1 MIKNYLKISW
11 RNLKRDKSYS
21 LINIFGLAVGIA
33 ACLMISLYIIDE
45 LSYDKFHDNSDRTYR
60 LYVDGQFGNN
70 KFLSPYI
77 PNPTKD
83 ALLDEFSQIESV
95 THFFDTDQVRFE
107 YENKI
112 FIENRVLYAD
122 SDFFEV
128 FSFPMVKGEA
138 KNALSEPNQIV
149 LTESSARKYFGDED
163 PLGKMIKVNRDEL
176 FRVTGVCEDV
186 PDNSHFHFNYLLS
199 YSSSHISED
208 QRWINSSV
216 YTYFVLKEGVEQ
228 KNFEKQLDLLV
239 EKYVGPEVVNFMGVN
254 LEEFENRGNSYGFF
268 LQPLEDIYLHSDF
281 NDEIEPVSNITRIWY
296 FSIIAV
302 FILLIACI
310 NFMNLATAKYANRA
324 KEVGIRKV
332 VGSKRK
338 QLISQFLTESILI
351 STLAVIVAIVLVE
364 FFLPGFNNISQ
375 KSLELEYFTSWY
387 LLPVLIGLAII
398 VGVIAGIYPAFFL
411 SSFSPLKI
419 LKGKINKGV
428 KGDRLRGAL
437 VTSQFVI
444 TIVLFISTYLIFQ
457 QNSYMT
463 NKKLGFDKEEVLIL
477 ERAYYLDES
486 LESFVKELTKSP
498 QIHSASV
505 SNSIPGR
512 DYSGSTLQVEGRSS
526 EDMVFFAINY
536 VGEGYHEAMGIELIE
551 GRFFSEDFSTNESS
565 IVINKKGAEE
575 LGFENPIGKY
585 LQLGDERYN
594 IIGIVENHHFESLHR
609 NIRPLGMRYEG
620 SSYYDYMPIKLNT
633 NNLNETIEY
642 VEAKWNKFTNN
653 QPFSYFFMDDDFE
666 KLYDAEQRT
675 AKVFTVFSVLAILI
689 ACLGLFGLSAFMAEK
704 RTKEIG
710 IRKAMGAS
718 PLNIL
723 RLLYKEVVLL
733 LLISIIIA
741 WPVTYYLMNQWLS
754 DFAYR
759 IGIGVMPFIFASFAA
774 LVIAI
779 FTTSFQALKAAN
791 TNPAYTLR
799 DE

>member
-176 FRVTGVCEDV
+176 FQVTGVCEDV

-741 WPVTYYLMNQWLS
+741 WPVTYYLMKLWLA

>member
-21 LINIFGLAVGIA
+21 LINIFGLAIGIA

-176 FRVTGVCEDV
+176 FQVTGVCEDV

-575 LGFENPIGKY
+575 LGFEDPIGKY

>member
-1 MIKNYLKISW
+1 MIKNYLKSSW
-11 RNLKRDKSYS
+11 RNLRRDVSYS
-21 LINIFGLAVGIA
+21 LINIFGLAIGIA

-45 LSYDKFHDNSDRTYR
+45 LSYDKFHENSERTYR

-77 PNPTKD
+77 PNPAKD

-107 YENKI
+107 YENKV
-112 FIENRVLYAD
+112 FIENRVFYTD
-122 SDFFEV
+122 SDFFKV
-128 FSFPMVKGEA
+128 FSFPLVKGEA
-138 KNALSEPNQIV
+138 KDALSKPNQIV
-149 LTESSARKYFGDED
+149 LTESMARKYFGDED
-163 PLGKMIKVNRDEL
+163 PLGKMIEVNNNEL
-176 FRVTGVCEDV
+176 FQVTGVCEDV
-186 PDNSHFHFNYLLS
+186 PDHSHFHFNYLLS
-199 YSSSHISED
+199 YSSTSISKD

-216 YTYFVLKEGVEQ
+216 YTYFVLKEGVDPN
-228 KNFEKQLDLLV
+228 NFEEQLELLV
-239 EKYVGPEVVNFMGVN
+239 EKYVGPEVVDFMGVN
-254 LEEFENRGNSYGFF
+254 LEEFESSGNSYGFF
-268 LQPLEDIYLHSDF
+268 LQPLEDIYLHSEF
-281 NDEIEPVSNITRIWY
+281 NDEIEPVSSITRVWY
-296 FSIIAV
+296 FSVIAF

-324 KEVGIRKV
+324 KEVGVRKV
-332 VGSKRK
+332 LGSRRK
-338 QLISQFLTESILI
+338 QLVSQFLTESILI
-351 STLAVIVAIVLVE
+351 SSLAVVFSIVLVE
-364 FFLPGFNNISQ
+364 LFLPGFNNIAQ
-375 KSLELEYFTSWY
+375 KSLGLHYFTSWY
-387 LLPVLIGLAII
+387 ILPVLIGLAIV

-419 LKGKINKGV
+419 LKGKVNKGV
-428 KGDRLRGAL
+428 KGNRLRGVL
-437 VTSQFVI
+437 VTSQFIV
-444 TIVLFISTYLIFQ
+444 TIVLFISTYIIYQ

-463 NKKLGFDKEEVLIL
+463 NKKLGFDKEEVLVL

-486 LESFVKELTKSP
+486 LESFIKELTKSP
-498 QIHSASV
+498 RIHSVSV

-526 EDMVFFAINY
+526 GDMVFFAINY
-536 VGEGYHEAMGIELIE
+536 VRERYHETMGIELIE
-551 GRFFSEDFSTNESS
+551 GRFFNEDFSTNESS

-585 LQLGDERYN
+585 LQLGDEKYN
-594 IIGIVENHHFESLHR
+594 IIGVVENHHFESLHK
-609 NIRPLGMRYEG
+609 NIRPLGLRYEG
-620 SSYYDYMPIKLNT
+620 SPYYDYMPIKLNT
-633 NNLNETIEY
+633 RNLNETIEQ
-642 VEAKWNKFTNN
+642 VESTWNKFTNN

-666 KLYDAEQRT
+666 KLFNAEQRT
-675 AKVFTVFSVLAILI
+675 AKVFIIFSVLAILI

-723 RLLYKEVVLL
+723 RILYKEIIL
-733 LLISIIIA
+733 LLIISTLIA
-741 WPVTYYLMNQWLS
+741 WPVTYYLMEQWLA

-759 IGIGVMPFIFASFAA
+759 IGMGVGPFIFAPIAA

>member
-1 MIKNYLKISW
+1 MIKNYLKSSW
-11 RNLKRDKSYS
+11 RNLRRDVSYS
-21 LINIFGLAVGIA
+21 FINISGLAIGIA
-33 ACLMISLYIIDE
+33 ACLLITLYIIDE
-45 LSYDKFHDNSDRTYR
+45 LSYDKFHEKSDRIYR

-77 PNPTKD
+77 PNPAKD
-83 ALLDEFSQIESV
+83 ALLQEFSQIESV

-107 YENKI
+107 YDNKV
-112 FIENRVLYAD
+112 FIENRVFYTG

-128 FSFPMVKGEA
+128 FSFPMVKGDA
-138 KNALSEPNQIV
+138 KGALSKPNQVV
-149 LTESSARKYFGDED
+149 LTESAARKFFGDED
-163 PLGKMIKVNRDEL
+163 PMGKMIEVNRNEL

-199 YSSSHISED
+199 YSSSNTSKD

-216 YTYFVLKEGVEQ
+216 YTYFVLNEGVNP
-228 KNFEKQLDLLV
+228 KNFEEQLDLLV
-239 EKYVGPEVVNFMGVN
+239 EKYVGPEVVDFMGVN
-254 LEEFENRGNSYGFF
+254 LEEFESSGNSYGFF
-268 LQPLEDIYLHSDF
+268 IQPLEDIYLHSDF
-281 NDEIEPVSNITRIWY
+281 NDEIEPVSNISRIWY
-296 FSIIAV
+296 FSIIAL

-332 VGSKRK
+332 IGSKRK
-338 QLISQFLTESILI
+338 QLVSQFLIESILI
-351 STLAVIVAIVLVE
+351 STLAVVLSIVLVE
-364 FFLPGFNNISQ
+364 LFLPGFNNVAQ
-375 KSLELEYFTSWY
+375 KTLDFQYFTSWY
-387 LLPVLIGLAII
+387 VLPVLIGLAII

-419 LKGKINKGV
+419 LKGKVNKGV
-428 KGDRLRGAL
+428 KGNRLRGVL
-437 VTSQFVI
+437 VTSQFII
-444 TIVLFISTYLIFQ
+444 TIVLFISTYIIYQ

-486 LESFVKELTKSP
+486 LESFIKELTKSP

-512 DYSGSTLQVEGRSS
+512 DYSGSTLQVEGRNS

-536 VGEGYHEAMGIELIE
+536 VGEGYHETMGIELID
-551 GRFFSEDFSTNESS
+551 GRFFSEDFSSNQRS

-585 LQLGDERYN
+585 LQLGDEKYN
-594 IIGIVENHHFESLHR
+594 IIGVVENHHFESLHK
-609 NIRPLGMRYEG
+609 NIRPLGLRYEG
-620 SSYYDYMPIKLNT
+620 SAYYDYMPIKLNT
-633 NNLNETIEY
+633 RNLKETIEH
-642 VEAKWNKFTNN
+642 VEATWNKFTNN

-666 KLYDAEQRT
+666 KLYNAEQRT
-675 AKVFTVFSVLAILI
+675 AKVFTIFAVLAILI

-718 PLNIL
+718 QINIL
-723 RLLYKEVVLL
+723 RILYKEIIVLL
-733 LLISIIIA
+733 VISTIIA
-741 WPVTYYLMNQWLS
+741 WPVTYYLMDQWLA

-759 IGIGVMPFIFASFAA
+759 IGIGIVPFIFASFIA

-779 FTTSFQALKAAN
+779 FTTSFQAIKAAN

>member
-21 LINIFGLAVGIA
+21 LINIFGLAIGIA

-176 FRVTGVCEDV
+176 FQVTGVCEDV

-375 KSLELEYFTSWY
+375 KSLELEYFTSWN

>member
-1 MIKNYLKISW
+1 MIQNYLKVSW

-21 LINIFGLAVGIA
+21 LINVFGLAIGIA

-77 PNPTKD
+77 PNPAKD
-83 ALLDEFSQIESV
+83 ALLDEFSQVESV
-95 THFFDTDQVRFE
+95 TQFFDRDQVRFE
-107 YENKI
+107 YENKV
-112 FIENRVLYAD
+112 FIENRVFYAG

-138 KNALSEPNQIV
+138 KEALSKPNQIV
-149 LTESSARKYFGDED
+149 LTESTARKYFGDED
-163 PLGKMIKVNRDEL
+163 PLGKMIKVNRNEL
-176 FRVTGVCEDV
+176 FRVTGVCEDA
-186 PDNSHFHFNYLLS
+186 PENSHFHFNYLLS
-199 YSSSHISED
+199 YSSSSISKD

-216 YTYFVLKEGVEQ
+216 YTYFVLKEGVNP
-228 KNFEKQLDLLV
+228 KRFEEQLDLLV
-239 EKYVGPEVVNFMGVN
+239 EKYVGPEVVDFMGVN
-254 LEEFENRGNSYGFF
+254 LEDFESGGNSYGFF

-281 NDEIEPVSNITRIWY
+281 NDEIEPVSSISRIWY
-296 FSIIAV
+296 FSFIAF

-332 VGSKRK
+332 VGSRRK

-351 STLAVIVAIVLVE
+351 STLAVVVAIVLVE
-364 FFLPGFNNISQ
+364 LFLPGFNNISQ
-375 KSLELEYFTSWY
+375 KSLELEYFASWY
-387 LLPVLIGLAII
+387 LLPVLIGLALI
-398 VGVIAGIYPAFFL
+398 VGILAGIYPAFFL

-428 KGDRLRGAL
+428 KGDRLRGVL

-444 TIVLFISTYLIFQ
+444 TIVLFISTYIIFQ

-463 NKKLGFDKEEVLIL
+463 NKKLGFDKEEVLVL

-486 LESFVKELTKSP
+486 LETFVKELTKSP
-498 QIHSASV
+498 QIHSASI

-536 VGEGYHEAMGIELIE
+536 VGEGYHETMGIKLID
-551 GRFFSEDFSTNESS
+551 GRFFSEDFSTNASS

-575 LGFENPIGKY
+575 IGFENPIGKY

-594 IIGIVENHHFESLHR
+594 IIGVVENHHFESLHR

-633 NNLNETIEY
+633 KNLNETIEY
-642 VEAKWNKFTNN
+642 VEAKWNKFTDH

-666 KLYDAEQRT
+666 KLYNAEQRT
-675 AKVFTVFSVLAILI
+675 AKVFTIFSVLAILI
-689 ACLGLFGLSAFMAEK
+689 ACLGLLGLSAFMAEK

-723 RLLYKEVVLL
+723 RILYKEIVLL
-733 LLISIIIA
+733 LVISTVIA
-741 WPVTYYLMNQWLS
+741 WPATYYLMDQWLA

-759 IGIGVMPFIFASFAA
+759 VGIGVMPFIFASFAA